1 MRLEQNQKKKKTKW
15 WIALGAGVTIFA
27 GASLGAL
34 SAYNWSPEE
43 AIEGLFG
50 SSEEQSI
57 TESSHEERNIDED
70 VKEMTR
76 QEDNKTQNET
86 ETSEEEIPDET
97 EAPEDVPDE
106 TEEPAEDTE
115 TPEEPVERTPETMT
129 EPLYVD
135 GVLIANKEYPLP
147 TDYAPGEDPEARASY
162 NEMQQAASAAGYS
175 LVAFSTY
182 RSYDYQTDLYN
193 NYVAQHGQEE
203 ADRFSARPGYSEH
216 QTGLGFDIGAEGQ
229 EEHWA
234 SDSFK
239 DTPEAKWLAEN
250 AHKFGF
256 ILRYPAGKEHITGY
270 QYESWHFRYIGK
282 DLAGKVYK
290 SGQTLEEYLGI

>member
-1 MRLEQNQKKKKTKW
+1 MRLENNQKKRRTKW
-15 WIALGAGVTIFA
+15 WIALGATVTILA

-43 AIEGLFG
+43 TIEGLFG
-50 SSEEQSI
+50 ISVQQSL
-57 TESSHEERNIDED
+57 TQQNHEERSIDED
-70 VKEMTR
+70 VKEMSR
-76 QEDNKTQNET
+76 T
-86 ETSEEEIPDET
+86 ENDEKS
-97 EAPEDVPDE
+97 
-106 TEEPAEDTE
+106 EEPADPVEPDENAEGDTAY
-115 TPEEPVERTPETMT
+115 PDEPERTPETME
-129 EPLYVD
+129 EPTYVQ

-147 TDYAPGEDPEARASY
+147 TDYAPGEDPEARAAY
-162 NEMQQAASAAGYS
+162 DEMQAAAAEAGHS
-175 LVAFSTY
+175 LVAFSTF

-193 NYVAQHGQEE
+193 RYVEQHGQEE

-239 DTPEAKWLAEN
+239 DTKEAKWLAEN
-250 AHKFGF
+250 AHQYGF

-270 QYESWHFRYIGK
+270 QYESWHFRYLGEE
-282 DLAGKVYK
+282 LATKVYE
-290 SGQTLEEYLGI
+290 SGLTLEEYLGI

>member
-1 MRLEQNQKKKKTKW
+1 MRLENNQKKRRTKW
-15 WIALGAGVTIFA
+15 WIALGAAVTIFA

-50 SSEEQSI
+50 ISLQQSI
-57 TESSHEERNIDED
+57 SQNNHEERTIDED
-70 VKEMTR
+70 VKEITR
-76 QEDNKTQNET
+76 AEELTEDSET
-86 ETSEEEIPDET
+86 
-97 EAPEDVPDE
+97 AY
-106 TEEPAEDTE
+106 
-115 TPEEPVERTPETMT
+115 PEEPERTPETMD
-129 EPLYVD
+129 EPTYVK
-135 GVLIANKEYPLP
+135 GVLIANKQYPLP
-147 TDYAPGEDPEARASY
+147 TDYAPGENPEARAAY
-162 NEMQQAASAAGYS
+162 DDMQEAASEAGFS

-193 NYVAQHGQEE
+193 RYVDEHGQEE

-216 QTGLGFDIGAEGQ
+216 QTGLGFDIGAEDQ

-239 DTPEAKWLAEN
+239 DTDEAKWLAEN
-250 AHKFGF
+250 AHQYGF

-270 QYESWHFRYIGK
+270 QYESWHFRYLGK
-282 DLAGKVYK
+282 DLATKVYN
-290 SGQTLEEYLGI
+290 SGLTLEEYLGI

>member
-1 MRLEQNQKKKKTKW
+1 MRLENNQKKKRTKW
-15 WIALGAGVTIFA
+15 WIALGATVTILA

-43 AIEGLFG
+43 TIEGLFG
-50 SSEEQSI
+50 TSATTSI
-57 TESSHEERNIDED
+57 SQNNHEERSIDED
-70 VKEMTR
+70 IKEITR
-76 QEDNKTQNET
+76 TDK
-86 ETSEEEIPDET
+86 DDD
-97 EAPEDVPDE
+97 APID
-106 TEEPAEDTE
+106 EPAEDGDTVY
-115 TPEEPVERTPETMT
+115 PDEPERTPETLE
-129 EPLYVD
+129 EPIYVKD
-135 GVLIANKEYPLP
+135 VLIANKQYPLP
-147 TDYAPGEDPEARASY
+147 SGYAPGENPEARAAY
-162 NEMQQAASAAGYS
+162 NEMQAAALEAGYS

-193 NYVAQHGQEE
+193 RYVEQHGQEE

-239 DTPEAKWLAEN
+239 DTEEAKWLAEN
-250 AHKFGF
+250 AHQYGF

-270 QYESWHFRYIGK
+270 QYESWHFRYLGK
-282 DLAGKVYK
+282 DLATKVYN
-290 SGQTLEEYLGI
+290 SGLTLEEYLGI

>member
-1 MRLEQNQKKKKTKW
+1 MRLENNQKKKKTKW

-34 SAYNWSPEE
+34 SAYNWSPEQ

-50 SSEEQSI
+50 TSQQQILQSEHEQ
-57 TESSHEERNIDED
+57 RNIDED
-70 VKEMTR
+70 VKEIK
-76 QEDNKTQNET
+76 Q
-86 ETSEEEIPDET
+86 SESEPADDES
-97 EAPEDVPDE
+97 EL
-106 TEEPAEDTE
+106 PAEDEDIEE
-115 TPEEPVERTPETMT
+115 TPPAEEQEPRTPETIE
-129 EPLYVD
+129 EPTYVK

-147 TDYAPGEDPEARASY
+147 AGYAPGEDPEARASY
-162 NEMQQAASAAGYS
+162 NEMQEAAAAAGHS

-182 RSYDYQTDLYN
+182 RSYDYQIDLYN

-250 AHKFGF
+250 AHLYGF
-256 ILRYPAGKEHITGY
+256 ILRYPAGKEQITGY

-282 DLAGKVYK
+282 DLAGKVHN
-290 SGQTLEEYLGI
+290 SGLTLEEYLGI